1 MSTSHA
7 MELPAGVLAALRG
20 YLGQAEID
28 AILNSGRP
36 LTESERR
43 ALELGLQWWREQY
56 TLSRQRVQIIAAR
69 LAGSSS

>member
-1 MSTSHA
+1 

-36 LTESERR
+36 LTESERQ

-56 TLSRQRVQIIAAR
+56 ALSRHRVQIIAAR